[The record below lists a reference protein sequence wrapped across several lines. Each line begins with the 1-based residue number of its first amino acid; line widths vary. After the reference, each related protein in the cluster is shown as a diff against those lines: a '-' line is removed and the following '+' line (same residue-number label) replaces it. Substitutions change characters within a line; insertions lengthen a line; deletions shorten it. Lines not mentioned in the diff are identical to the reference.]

1 MVAVG
6 LSNLS
11 FAERY
16 RTGSSTP
23 IRDLYSS
30 ALSVATEYRRAAGY
44 FSSSALALVA
54 GDLEDFS
61 ARGGKMQLVASPR
74 LSEEDAEQL
83 RRGYGAREV
92 IERSIIRDLSSET
105 DEAVLQGLGYLARLI
120 ATHCL
125 DVKLAFVEHSG
136 SLGMYHEKLGY
147 FRDPDGAT
155 VAFSGSANETASG
168 LFINYE
174 SIEVFRS
181 WVEPLRV
188 DSLVADFHSLWSDQT
203 PALRVVT
210 FPDVAVEILEKI
222 RTDYGEVPY
231 RMSGVDYHFPPP
243 VIPSAAPDNQPHMTL
258 PQSLELRPYQ
268 REARRSWLE
277 TSGRGI
283 LEMATGTGKTITALS
298 CAAQVAKVERDLGSS
313 LVTVIIAPFIH
324 LVDQWAEDVRLF
336 GVEPM
341 LAYESRRQWSSL
353 LEGVISSVNLGS
365 TVSPVVITTNATFST
380 DDFQSQLSRVQVPLL
395 LIGDEVH
402 NLGSRRLLDRLP
414 EAARYR
420 LGLSATPDRWY
431 DDAGTAALIQY
442 FGPTVYEM
450 SLREAMDAGALCR
463 YEYHPRIVELE
474 DDEMLIYSNLT
485 AQIGA
490 LLAQGETVSEDPDG
504 PLGMLLRRRSAVL
517 GHARGKL
524 PALRADVL
532 SMKDQ
537 RRQLVYCAEGRR
549 PEVDGT
555 LSDEPSQM
563 AAVTDMIGN
572 ELGLRIETYVSDTPR
587 QVRARLLKRFDA
599 PNDLQFLA
607 AMRCLDEGVD
617 IPDARV
623 GYLLASSSNPRQF
636 IQRRGRL
643 LRKAPGKD
651 RAVIFDYLAVPP
663 ASYSNHSVNA
673 VERGLMSRELTRAA
687 EFADT
692 SSNFTDALRVL
703 APLKARYNLRHL

>member
-1 MVAVG
+1 MAAS
-6 LSNLS
+6 LSDLN

-23 IRDLYSS
+23 IRDFYSS

-54 GDLEDFS
+54 GDLEDFA

-83 RRGYGAREV
+83 RRGYDAREV

-147 FRDPDGAT
+147 FRDPTGAT

-210 FPDVAVEILEKI
+210 FPDVAVDVLEKI

-243 VIPSAAPDNQPHMTL
+243 TIPSIGLDVQPHMSL

-277 TSGRGI
+277 ASGRGI
-283 LEMATGTGKTITALS
+283 LEMATGTGKTLTALS
-298 CAAQVAKVERDLGSS
+298 CAAQVAKVERDHGSS
-313 LVTVIIAPFIH
+313 LVTVIVAPFVH

-353 LEGVISSVNLGS
+353 LEGIISSVNLGS
-365 TVSPVVITTNATFST
+365 MVSPVVITTNATFST
-380 DDFQSQLSRVQVPLL
+380 SDFQSQLNRVQVPLL

-402 NLGSRRLLDRLP
+402 NLGSRRLLDCLP

-431 DDAGTAALIQY
+431 DDAGTAALVKY

-450 SLREAMDAGALCR
+450 SLKQALDAGALCR
-463 YEYHPRIVELE
+463 YEYHPRIVELQ
-474 DDEMLIYSNLT
+474 DDEMLIYTTLT

-549 PEVDGT
+549 PEIDGA
-555 LSDEPSQM
+555 LSDEPPQI
-563 AAVTDMIGN
+563 AAVTEMIGN
-572 ELGLRIETYVSDTPR
+572 ELGLRIATYVSDTPR

-599 PNDLQFLA
+599 PSDLQFLA

-643 LRKAPGKD
+643 LRKATGKD
-651 RAVIFDYLAVPP
+651 HAAIFDYLAVPP
-663 ASYSNHSVNA
+663 ASYSNNSVNA
-673 VERGLMSRELTRAA
+673 VERSLMSRELARAA

-692 SSNFTDALRVL
+692 SSNFTEALRVL

>member
-1 MVAVG
+1 MVTRG
-6 LSNLS
+6 LSTIE

-23 IRDLYSS
+23 IRDFYSS
-30 ALSVATEYRRAAGY
+30 ALSVATEYNRAAGY

-83 RRGYGAREV
+83 RHGYDAREV

-147 FRDPDGAT
+147 FRDPEGAT

-210 FPDVAVEILEKI
+210 FPDVAVEVLEKI

-231 RMSGVDYHFPPP
+231 RMIGLDYNFPHPA
-243 VIPSAAPDNQPHMTL
+243 IPSTALDIQPHMTL
-258 PQSLELRPYQ
+258 PPSLELRPYQ

-277 TSGRGI
+277 ASGRGI
-283 LEMATGTGKTITALS
+283 LEMATGTGKTLTALS
-298 CAAQVAKVERDLGSS
+298 CAAQVAKVERDHGSS
-313 LVTVIIAPFIH
+313 LVTVIVAPFVH
-324 LVDQWAEDVRLF
+324 LVDQWAKDVRLF

-341 LAYESRRQWSSL
+341 LAYESRRQWSAL

-365 TVSPVVITTNATFST
+365 RVSPVVITTNATFST
-380 DDFQSQLSRVQVPLL
+380 GDFQSQLNRVQVPLL

-402 NLGSRRLLDRLP
+402 NLGSRRLVDCLP

-431 DDAGTAALIQY
+431 DDTGTAAIIKY
-442 FGPTVYEM
+442 FGPTVFEM
-450 SLREAMDAGALCR
+450 SLRQALEAGALCR
-463 YEYHPRIVELE
+463 YEYYPRIVELQ
-474 DDEMLIYSNLT
+474 DDEMLIYTTLT
-485 AQIGA
+485 AHIGA

-532 SMKDQ
+532 CMKDQ

-549 PEVDGT
+549 PETDGT
-555 LSDEPSQM
+555 LSDEPPQI

-572 ELGLRIETYVSDTPR
+572 ELGFRIATYVSDTPR

-599 PNDLQFLA
+599 PSDLQFLA

-643 LRKAPGKD
+643 LRKAPGKG
-651 RAVIFDYLAVPP
+651 RALIFDYLAVPP
-663 ASYSNHSVNA
+663 ASHANTSVDA
-673 VERGLMSRELTRAA
+673 VERSLMSRELARAA
-687 EFADT
+687 EFAET
-692 SSNFTDALRVL
+692 SSNLTEALRVL